1 MSIALA
7 TGSELSDL
15 RWWLVHTRPRSEKAL
30 AADLDRLGIG
40 YFLPLVRVRRRVGGR
55 TTERALPLFPGYLF
69 LRGGDEERCATM
81 HTKRAAN
88 VIKVVN
94 QTGLDADL
102 AQVTRV
108 TESDKPVDLYPGIKR
123 GRKCIVARGP
133 LKGLEGVV
141 VRRRD
146 VCRVY
151 VAVDV
156 LGQSAEVEIDVS
168 MLEEIENS

>member
-7 TGSELSDL
+7 TRSEFSDI

-30 AADLDRLGIG
+30 ASDLDRLGIS
-40 YFLPLVRVRRRVGGR
+40 YCLPLARTRRRIGGR
-55 TTERALPLFPGYLF
+55 TTESVVPLFPGYLF
-69 LRGGDEERCATM
+69 LRGGNEERCATM

-88 VIKVVN
+88 VIKVVD
-94 QTGLDADL
+94 QQGLEADL
-102 AQVTRV
+102 SQVARV
-108 TESDKPVDLYPGIKR
+108 TESEEPVDLYPGIRR
-123 GRKCIVARGP
+123 GRQCVVVRGP

-168 MLEEIENS
+168 MLELIDEA